1 MDFDVLLFEIVCE
14 FFGHS
19 FGEGCYE
26 YSLSSGGSVFDSI
39 LQVVDLSLGW

>member
-1 MDFDVLLFEIVCE
+1 MDFDAVFFEIVCE
-14 FFGHS
+14 VFCHAFS
-19 FGEGCYE
+19 ECCYE